1 MIYYSPFGWETR
13 EFGAILLPLVFPFAA
28 WGGSSPQNLVE
39 KEHRLNDKNLFLIF
53 PHLQVDYF
61 NRGLID
67 RGLDSHI
74 SDPAV
79 QLKNADTFYKYLGW
93 EVSTDKDRQND
104 MIKQKW

>member
-1 MIYYSPFGWETR
+1 M
-13 EFGAILLPLVFPFAA
+13 LPLSLPTRRKRLFVA
-28 WGGSSPQNLVE
+28 SQSCRE
-39 KEHRLNDKNLFLIF
+39 KEHRLNDKKTFSHF
-53 PHLQVDYF
+53 SHLQVDYF

-93 EVSTDKDRQND
+93 EVSNRQRQTKLHDKIER
-104 MIKQKW
+104 

>member
-1 MIYYSPFGWETR
+1 MRNSGIWSYFVTAS
-13 EFGAILLPLVFPFAA
+13 LPLRRLRRFIA
-28 WGGSSPQNLVE
+28 SNLVE
-39 KEHRLNDKNLFLIF
+39 KKSIASTIKNLFLIF

-67 RGLDSHI
+67 HGLDSHI

-104 MIKQKW
+104 MIKKK